1 MWYICVCMS
10 TIQPRK
16 SQEGCNACCT
26 KWARSQPTFTL
37 LLFQQVKGQ
46 HSLFTRRDW
55 VPATGT
61 WYNYWSRLCYPS
73 WLVYFP
79 LISILGLFWRTL
91 EALSPAWCSRLLL
104 KQRVLHIIA
113 VIATLLPRFGGD
125 SKDGL
130 LQRLCAAAMAF
141 EGTIV
146 VASSLCSP
154 GAGVLRRFAVFS
166 CVYRIILVFIK
177 SSEGQ

>member
-1 MWYICVCMS
+1 MS
-10 TIQPRK
+10 TVQPRK

-26 KWARSQPTFTL
+26 KWARSQPTERFFRFSRSKGNTAFSPEETD
-37 LLFQQVKGQ
+37 FQ
-46 HSLFTRRDW
+46 RRVLD
-55 VPATGT
+55 T
-61 WYNYWSRLCYPS
+61 YNGWSRLCYPS

-79 LISILGLFWRTL
+79 LISIFGLFWRTL

-104 KQRVLHIIA
+104 KQRVLHI
-113 VIATLLPRFGGD
+113 IATLLPRFGGD

-177 SSEGQ
+177 SSERQ